1 MLTTFISSYFLNV
14 QRIQNNVHHVENF
27 NALAV
32 IGNNLVAADNWSEVS
47 LSTNNGISWTD
58 VNNELSITDVISLA
72 VSGTRLYA
80 ASWNGDIFYQ

>member
-1 MLTTFISSYFLNV
+1 MNV